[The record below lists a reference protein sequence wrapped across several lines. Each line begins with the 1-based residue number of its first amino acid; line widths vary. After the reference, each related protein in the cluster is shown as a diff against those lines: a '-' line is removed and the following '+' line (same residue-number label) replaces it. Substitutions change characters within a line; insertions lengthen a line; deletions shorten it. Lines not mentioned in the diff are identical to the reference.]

1 MTEETDCNAEI
12 TSSYLEERLL
22 QSSNRDSQSRV
33 RFMSSVRL
41 CLVDVWQAIESVE
54 HLNKEVGFES
64 QHGTRVWSQEVNF
77 RVRKDIQYLA
87 VYLAVILR

>member
-64 QHGTRVWSQEVNF
+64 QHGTRAWS
-77 RVRKDIQYLA
+77 
-87 VYLAVILR
+87 